1 MPKHHSK
8 TAKPDDS
15 PYHPGELVLY
25 QYPRNHFGNG
35 KWVEAILKRFHTP
48 IELSRDEYNP
58 KFSFIELEINGKP
71 WRAFSLSQIKKF
83 TFLKP

>member
-48 IELSRDEYNP
+48 IELKRDEYNP

-71 WRAFSLSQIKKF
+71 WRAFSLSQIKKCGNRR
-83 TFLKP
+83 